1 MTSSNSKSRSGRQSA
16 LKRTEDAM
24 EANPLAVLAG
34 GAAIGMLA
42 GAVLPRTKRETE
54 LLGTV
59 GKRMT
64 AAATAAAAA
73 ARDTGLK
80 ELEAHGISGKA
91 AKAQVGRLLDGVV
104 EAASTAGEAAASA
117 AAKKA
122 KAAAKPQQKTA
133 NEPAQ

>member
-1 MTSSNSKSRSGRQSA
+1 MTSTDPNSRKSRDA
-16 LKRTEDAM
+16 LKRAGDVM

-42 GAVLPRTKRETE
+42 GAMLPRTEREGE
-54 LLGTV
+54 LFGTV

-73 ARDTGLK
+73 ARDTGFQ
-80 ELEAHGISGKA
+80 ELEARGISGKA
-91 AKAQVGRLLDGVV
+91 AKSQVNRLLEGVV
-104 EAASTAGEAAASA
+104 EAAGSAGEAAASA

-122 KAAAKPQQKTA
+122 RKPAK
-133 NEPAQ
+133 